1 MSVDPEQL
9 TLAGGFPPVT
19 DAQWEAEVLKVLNRG
34 RPEGKQL
41 TVEKGLKRLTT
52 TTLDGLEIAPLYTAG
67 ATPPAL
73 GYPGAMPFTRGAS
86 VRNGEAVAWGVRQ
99 LHEDPDVA
107 LTRQAVLDDLERGAT
122 SVWLRLDP
130 DAIPADRL
138 ADVLADVQLDLA
150 AVRVVSNTDPAGAAQ
165 ALIEVFKNS
174 GSDPASLKGNLGVDA
189 LRFAALNG
197 TAPDLATHRAFVAEA
212 TESLPGVVALT
223 VDALPY
229 VGAGA
234 DDVQELAFAIATG
247 IEYLRDLDE
256 AGISPDLAVSQLEF
270 RVSATADQ
278 FMTIARL
285 RALRRLWSRVTEVSG
300 VSEALRGAHT
310 HAVTSPRMFS
320 TVDPYVNMLRA
331 TIATFGA
338 ATGGADA
345 ITVLPFDHAAGLPS
359 SFSRR
364 IARNTQ
370 VIAAEESNL
379 GRVMDPAGGSWYVES
394 LTEELAQSAWVIV
407 GEIEAAGGMAA
418 ALSSGD
424 IERRIGQTNEARAA
438 KLATR
443 AIELTGVSMFPLS
456 GETKFEAKPRP
467 DAPALGGLKQIRDAQ
482 VFEEL
487 REEAWAFQAEH
498 GSAPEVFLAC
508 LGQQRDFGGRQGFA
522 SNVLLVGGLHP
533 AESHGGTPEEIAQR
547 ASEAKAKVAVLA
559 SSAKVYAD
567 QAIPVAQA
575 LKAAGVD
582 KVYLAGQLA
591 EAGEVPDGLFDGT
604 IALGMNVVDFLN
616 STFTTLGVT
625 R

>member
-1 MSVDPEQL
+1 M
-9 TLAGGFPPVT
+9 
-19 DAQWEAEVLKVLNRG
+19 
-34 RPEGKQL
+34 
-41 TVEKGLKRLTT
+41 
-52 TTLDGLEIAPLYTAG
+52 DGLQIAPLYTAG
-67 ATPPAL
+67 DSPAEL

-86 VRNGEAVAWGVRQ
+86 VRNGDAVAWGVRQ

-107 LTRQAVLDDLERGAT
+107 LTRQAILDDLERGAT

-150 AVRVVSNTDPAGAAQ
+150 AVRVISNTDPAGAAT
-165 ALIEVFKNS
+165 ALIEVFRGS
-174 GSDPASLKGNLGVDA
+174 GNDPENLKGNLGIDA
-189 LRFAALNG
+189 LRYAALNG
-197 TAPDLATHRAFVAEA
+197 TTPDLSAHRAFVAEA

-223 VDALPY
+223 VDVLPY

-247 IEYLRDLDE
+247 IEYLRDLDD
-256 AGISPDLAVSQLEF
+256 AGISPDLAVTQLEF

-278 FMTIARL
+278 FMTISRL
-285 RALRRLWSRVTEVSG
+285 RALRRLWARVTEVSG
-300 VSEALRGAHT
+300 VTEALRGAHT

-320 TVDPYVNMLRA
+320 TVDPYVNLLRA

-379 GRVMDPAGGSWYVES
+379 GRVMDPAGGSWYVEA
-394 LTEELAQSAWVIV
+394 LTEELAQAAWVIV

-418 ALSSGD
+418 ALASGD

-443 AIELTGVSMFPLS
+443 AIELTGVSMFPLA
-456 GETKFEAKPRP
+456 GEVKFEAKPRP
-467 DAPALGGLKQIRDAQ
+467 EAPVLGGLTQIRDSQ

-487 REEAWAFQAEH
+487 RGQAWAYQAEH
-498 GSAPEVFLAC
+498 GAPPEVFLAC
-508 LGQQRDFGGRQGFA
+508 LGQQR
-522 SNVLLVGGLHP
+522 GLRRP
-533 AESHGGTPEEIAQR
+533 PGLRLQR
-547 ASEAKAKVAVLA
+547 APRGWPPPGREPRRDACGDRRKRAAQAGAKVAVLA

-567 QAIPVAQA
+567 QAVPVAEA
-575 LKAAGVD
+575 LKAVPGVE

-591 EAGEVPDGLFDGT
+591 EAGEAPDGLFDGT